1 MPGELGIHAPRP
13 NLTSPDAPSGIPP
26 EAPGCPDLLTP
37 WRAASLV
44 VLFVLLTGSSLLA
57 VRPVPATDFTAP
69 KTTIAGKKH
78 ASPAYDLTSPARPP
92 ARAPT
97 APARAP
103 TASARAP
110 TTSPANPDVS
120 CDPGS
125 GIRIICIV
133 LDSRREFMRRQL
145 DALKSSAPCKFNV
158 TYLPAVTTID
168 DPRVVGWA
176 KRESFESAGTGGGKT
191 YLALLSHTVA
201 AGLVAE
207 ESDARWS
214 VITEDDILLHK
225 DFGAVGDFLRR
236 SSSIDRS
243 VIQLGYIVQ
252 NRAPIRAL
260 GDLLQQNSLAF
271 CIRVSL
277 FGKFDVA
284 ASKGRGRL
292 CVNGPT
298 DRTTFSLGRSSD
310 AYPWGLQAYALT
322 REHAS
327 YLWGSRRSLLD
338 PEESMENNIFPR
350 THPYRM
356 VPPAVITS
364 DAFESSLDHNQVNAR
379 SKAALSRLVNFFDY
393 MHCATAVN
401 ATIFSGKCA
410 PTEYSTWETRA
421 VGMGRTS
428 GVQIFLAAFPRLCLA
443 VSSTHAPANPA
454 SISLQVRLSVLVY
467 SFVCLHASVLTLCVD
482 MLFWWS

>member
-1 MPGELGIHAPRP
+1 MPGELGTHAPRRD
-13 NLTSPDAPSGIPP
+13 LSSPDAPSGSPP
-26 EAPGCPDLLTP
+26 APGRPDLLTP
-37 WRAASLV
+37 WRATLV
-44 VLFVLLTGSSLLA
+44 ILFVLLTGSLLLL

-69 KTTIAGKKH
+69 KTSAAVKRH
-78 ASPAYDLTSPARPP
+78 SSPMYGLALPARAPPPPARAPTSP

-97 APARAP
+97 APTRAP
-103 TASARAP
+103 TKPLAR
-110 TTSPANPDVS
+110 PDVP

-133 LDSRREFMRRQL
+133 LDTRREFMRRQL

-176 KRESFESAGTGGGKT
+176 KRASFESTGTGGGKT

-201 AGLVAE
+201 AGLVAD

-225 DFGAVGDFLRR
+225 DFGAVGDFLSR
-236 SSSIDRS
+236 SSVMSEDEMDRS

-252 NRAPIRAL
+252 ARAPIGAL
-260 GDLLQQNSLAF
+260 SNLVQRDSLAF

-277 FGKFDVA
+277 VGKVDVS
-284 ASKGRGRL
+284 ASKGRDRL
-292 CVNGPT
+292 CVKGPT
-298 DRTTFSLGRSSD
+298 DRSTFSLGRSSD

-338 PEESMENNIFPR
+338 PEESMENNIFSR
-350 THPYRM
+350 AHPYRM

-364 DAFESSLDHNQVNAR
+364 NAFESSLDHNKVNAR
-379 SKAALSRLVNFFDY
+379 SKAALSRLVNVFEY
-393 MHCATAVN
+393 MHCVPAVN
-401 ATIFSGKCA
+401 ATILTGTCV

-421 VGMGRTS
+421 VGMGRTR

-443 VSSTHAPANPA
+443 VSSTRAPADPA
-454 SISLQVRLSVLVY
+454 SVLLQVR
-467 SFVCLHASVLTLCVD
+467 
-482 MLFWWS
+482 